1 MDFLEWTPTPSPSPQ
16 GGGGSERSVL
26 VFQTLLRPLHGTL
39 LRRTSWVVNA
49 PQRLRGSCHVT
60 YGQSCPRA
68 DRLPHQ
74 HLLTG
79 CGNDTPTPT
88 PTPNPSPRG
97 GGGSEMSLINPWVG
111 RIVGPHD
118 QSPPPHPETSP
129 PRDRG
134 NLPTFPSPLWGGVR
148 GGGTTG
154 TGCQR
159 SARRPSGRLPSRRT
173 EPHSATQRENNE
185 VDSTRPADFSR
196 MTSSPDSTRPP
207 IPAKVSRISVWIAKN
222 EARIE

>member
-49 PQRLRGSCHVT
+49 PQRLRGSCHATCERLRPPAV
-60 YGQSCPRA
+60 
-68 DRLPHQ
+68 RLPHQ
-74 HLLTG
+74 QSLTG
-79 CGNDTPTPT
+79 LGNDT
-88 PTPNPSPRG
+88 PTPNPSPQG
-97 GGGSEMSLINPWVG
+97 GGGSEKWLINPLVG
-111 RIVGPHD
+111 RILGPPD

-129 PRDRG
+129 PRGRG
-134 NLPTFPSPLWGGVR
+134 NLPTSPSPLWGGVR
-148 GGGTTG
+148 GGGAPRA
-154 TGCQR
+154 GCQR
-159 SARRPSGRLPSRRT
+159 AARRPSVRLPSHGT
-173 EPHSATQRENNE
+173 KPHSATQRENSE

-207 IPAKVSRISVWIAKN
+207 MPAKVSRISVWIAKN